1 MKNIYGALAI
11 LGFILPY
18 IFFTRFLSENGLNL
32 PLFFE
37 QLTANDISIFFAVDL
52 VIATVAFWVFAYQ
65 ELRRHAIPF
74 WRLSI
79 LTSLIVGLSCAL
91 PLFLYLRERAREQ
104 QSAKGSL

>member
-1 MKNIYGALAI
+1 MKSIYGTLAALG
-11 LGFILPY
+11 LILPY
-18 IFFTRFLSENGLNL
+18 LFFMRFLSENGLNL

-37 QLTANDISIFFAVDL
+37 QLTTNDISIFFAVDL
-52 VIATVAFWVFAYQ
+52 VIATVAFWVFAYR
-65 ELRRHAIPF
+65 ESHRYAIPL